1 MYGDSFFV
9 PAMSSLSTLTP
20 EPAPTLPGTSKPGK
34 TAKTRKPRARRWELD
49 ALRGLMLVLMLSTH
63 LPTQYSVPFG
73 QPFGFVS
80 AAEGFVALSAY
91 MAGMIYTQRSQ
102 REGLAAMHHAFFR
115 RALVVYSCQ
124 AACLLFLFSVIA
136 FLGVTLEQHAVS
148 DLMWFYLQEPV
159 TAFWSSLLLIYNP
172 PLLDILPLYVIFM
185 LISPAV
191 LVYGLKRGW
200 TGILVVSG
208 ALWFLSL
215 FGLSRWVYDL
225 TYAITG
231 LTVPYKETGAFETF
245 SWQLLW
251 IFGLWMGARHACVPR
266 EQRGSFPK
274 WVVWGSIAVVAT
286 FFVWRHITGQSP
298 FADGN
303 PINYLFDKWHLG
315 PFRLLDFFAMV
326 VLLIHFEAWLKKY
339 IPRPHWLE
347 TMGAASLPV
356 FCAHLVIVLL
366 ALALVGASTPE
377 RPAWIDPAL
386 YVVSI
391 VILYWVARA
400 VLAFEAYEAERKKRA
415 TQQPLG

>member
-1 MYGDSFFV
+1 MLESITVRIMSLHTSLPSDTAPVISGPSTSRK
-9 PAMSSLSTLTP
+9 PA
-20 EPAPTLPGTSKPGK
+20 KK
-34 TAKTRKPRARRWELD
+34 RKPRPRRWELD
-49 ALRGLMLVLMLSTH
+49 ALRGLMLILMLSTH
-63 LPTQYSVPFG
+63 LPTRYATPFG

-91 MAGMIYTQRSQ
+91 MAGMIYTQRAA
-102 REGLAAMHHAFFR
+102 REGLAVMHHAFLR
-115 RALVVYSCQ
+115 RALVVYACQ

-136 FLGVTLEQHAVS
+136 VLGVTLQQHAVS

-172 PLLDILPLYVIFM
+172 PLLDILPLYVMFM

-200 TGILVVSG
+200 TGILVTSG
-208 ALWFLSL
+208 VLWFFSL
-215 FGLSRWVYDL
+215 FGLSEWLYNL
-225 TYAITG
+225 TYSLTG

-266 EQRGSFPK
+266 EERGAFPK
-274 WVVWGSIAVVAT
+274 PVVWGAIAVVVT
-286 FFVWRHITGQSP
+286 CFVWRHTTGQSP
-298 FADGN
+298 FPDGS
-303 PINYLFDKWHLG
+303 PINFLFDKWHLG
-315 PFRLLDFFAMV
+315 PLRLLDFFSMV
-326 VLLIHFEAWLKKY
+326 VLLIHFEAWLKKH

-386 YVVSI
+386 YVGSI
-391 VILYWVARA
+391 FILYWVARG
-400 VLAFEAYEAERKKRA
+400 VLAFESFEAARKKQA
-415 TQQPLG
+415 SAV